1 MRIQNIAKL
10 PSASETNLCHPKAI
24 SKPHHLSRNCQKI
37 LGDLTNRNERATK
50 KRAFERTV
58 LNKIR
63 NENKK
68 MGLVYTNRVYKEDMV
83 SYRCET
89 PVLKTSNYVRKN

>member
-1 MRIQNIAKL
+1 MRIQNV
-10 PSASETNLCHPKAI
+10 TNLPVDEESSFCQAKVI
-24 SKPHHLSRNCQKI
+24 SKPERLSRNCQKI
-37 LGDLTNRNERATK
+37 LCDLTNRNERATK
-50 KRAFERTV
+50 KRAFEQTV

-68 MGLVYTNRVYKEDMV
+68 MGVVYTNRVYKEDMV

-89 PVLKTSNYVRKN
+89 PVLKTSNYVPKN